1 MYSLDKCYPLDDV
14 QLVSE
19 VSRLTLLTRS
29 ERPLWRVGL
38 SSRGCGARLLAFLDA
53 LGRRNPIRC
62 LLEPMAYLEQLWQ
75 VNTVAVA
82 AERAHFMLMSHNN
95 RVEVTHLNADAA
107 QYTPVE
113 VNLEAIYNLSSTTFP
128 FFI

>member
-38 SSRGCGARLLAFLDA
+38 SRQWRGVRLLASLDA

-107 QYTPVE
+107 QYTPVK
-113 VNLEAIYNLSSTTFP
+113 VDLEAIYNLSSTAFP